1 MKGKF
6 KIVSWFCLLWFAQS
20 CSVPAKQYVWTM
32 GPFDKVND
40 VNPILT
46 SGSGIFFC
54 PVLQREIP
62 WENKDVFNPAV
73 VVKDSLIYMLYRA
86 EDTIGRFNG
95 TSRIGIAKSTDGLN
109 FVRESSPVFYPEN
122 DSMKIFEWEGGI
134 EDPRVVSHPDGGY
147 IMTYTAYDG
156 KTARLCHA
164 YSSDLY
170 KWIKKGT
177 VLENKY
183 KNLWSKS
190 GAIVVRRSGNN
201 FIAEKING
209 YYWMYFGD
217 TNLFLARSVD
227 LLHWMP
233 IVKNET
239 LLPVLKPRPNKF
251 DSRLVESGPFALI
264 SDRGIILLYN
274 GMNLDKGGDP
284 QLPAGAYCAGQALFS
299 KNNPA
304 ELINRTENYFLKPDQ
319 PYEIEGQVNQ
329 VCFIEGLTRF
339 KSNWYLYYGTA
350 DSRIAVAVSKATEK
364 F

>member
-1 MKGKF
+1 MKTTFIILKYL
-6 KIVSWFCLLWFAQS
+6 SLLWILQGCTQKAGNS
-20 CSVPAKQYVWTM
+20 EWM
-32 GPFDKVND
+32 IGPFEKANA

-54 PVLQREIP
+54 PVLKQEIA

-95 TSRIGIAKSTDGLN
+95 TSRIGIAKSSDGLN
-109 FVRESSPVFYPEN
+109 FVRESTPVFYPEN

-134 EDPRVVSHPDGGY
+134 EDPRVVAHPDGGY

-164 YSSDLY
+164 YSHDLY
-170 KWIKKGT
+170 HWNKRGT

-183 KNLWSKS
+183 RDLWSKS
-190 GAIVVRRSGNN
+190 GAIVVRRLGNN

-227 LLHWMP
+227 LLNWMP
-233 IVKNET
+233 VVKDNA
-239 LLPVLKPRPNKF
+239 LLPVLTPRPNKF

-264 SDRGIILLYN
+264 TDYGIVLLYN
-274 GMNLDKGGDP
+274 GMNLDQGGDP
-284 QLPAGAYCAGQALFS
+284 ALPAGAYCAGQALFS

-304 ELINRTENYFLKPDQ
+304 ELIDRTENYFLRPDQ
-319 PYEIEGQVNQ
+319 SYEIEGQVNQ
-329 VCFIEGLTRF
+329 VCFIEGLTSF
-339 KSNWYLYYGTA
+339 KNKWYLYYGTA
-350 DSRIAVAVSKATEK
+350 DSRIAVAVSKAE
-364 F
+364 